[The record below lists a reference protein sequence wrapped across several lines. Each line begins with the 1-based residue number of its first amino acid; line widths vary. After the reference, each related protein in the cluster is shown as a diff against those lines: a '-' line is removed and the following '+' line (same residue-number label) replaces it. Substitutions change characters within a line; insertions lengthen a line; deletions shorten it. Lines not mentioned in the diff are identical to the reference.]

1 MSPILVSPS
10 TEKPDPSLYPCP
22 VFRTSLRG
30 GKDNLTLLL
39 HLPIT
44 GDVET
49 WIERGVALT
58 IENQVQFASQIHES
72 NILLTF

>member
-10 TEKPDPSLYPCP
+10 TERPDPSLYPCP

-44 GDVET
+44 GDVDT

-58 IENQVQFASQIHES
+58 IENQVQIVSQNNES
-72 NILLTF
+72 NIWLTF